1 MAVYISS
8 KVQRLFLIGIPHFHT
23 PHFLHPRLSSLALD
37 GNVFGSCL
45 EAKAV
50 LPLPQPPISAPPPS
64 LKLVRDGALCQ
75 CLAGCKFLNVWA
87 VHENT
92 HQCGEPSSRL
102 RGCHKQFPKSMSYLA
117 PFQWGSI
124 PVGIHC
130 QGCLTTQMSLAPL
143 PKCDV
148 CPLLGM
154 GFLVNPTLQVM
165 GNWHYNSGSLE
176 PHYCGTCH

>member
-37 GNVFGSCL
+37 GNVFRSCL

-92 HQCGEPSSRL
+92 HQCGEPSSRP

-124 PVGIHC
+124 PVGIIVKDAWQPKWALPPPPKMWC
-130 QGCLTTQMSLAPL
+130 IPTTWHGLSGQPHSAGDGELAL
-143 PKCDV
+143 
-148 CPLLGM
+148 
-154 GFLVNPTLQVM
+154 
-165 GNWHYNSGSLE
+165 
-176 PHYCGTCH
+176 